1 MEIHI
6 SLFIVHPCLTCVEM
20 RVDFSFKSDWN
31 LLRRTAQIITKPTVS
46 DYWVL
51 FATDMRRVV
60 FELLGLDN
68 ALLQQLRD
76 LLYCVVPCIRLLLVI
91 VGLILCCCEPVETL
105 CYLPALRHRMLA
117 TYLHLV
123 DRVCNSPTSF
133 TTLTPSVVRT
143 ALFSF

>member
-1 MEIHI
+1 MKVHTT
-6 SLFIVHPCLTCVEM
+6 LAIVHPCLTFGEF
-20 RVDFSFKSDWN
+20 RFNFSSKNDWGVH
-31 LLRRTAQIITKPTVS
+31 RRTTQIKPKPTDN

-91 VGLILCCCEPVETL
+91 VGLILCCCESVETL
-105 CYLPALRHRMLA
+105 CYPPALRHRMLS

-123 DRVCNSPTSF
+123 DRVCNAPTSF